1 MLEEWRTI
9 NGFILYEV
17 SSFGRIRHKRLQRIV
32 KGTVTNAGTVSVGLS
47 AGPHTMVKSRPVL
60 VADAFL
66 DVRPSYTHRI
76 MHKDGDLTN
85 DKVTNL
91 KWATLREI
99 RKAKNTIN
107 EPSRPILILPN
118 KYVAS
123 SIADAAR
130 TVKGHVSG
138 VKRNLDGRST
148 SYKGYSFEYADNLKD
163 HIGEYL

>member
-1 MLEEWRTI
+1 MLEEWRTVK
-9 NGFILYEV
+9 GFTLYEV
-17 SSFGRIRHKRLQRIV
+17 SSLGRLRHKTRKRILN
-32 KGTVTNAGTVSVGLS
+32 GTVTKSGTISTTLS
-47 AGPHTMVKSRPVL
+47 AGPYTAVKSRPVL
-60 VADAFL
+60 VAEVFL
-66 DVRPSYTHRI
+66 EDRPSHTHRI

-85 DKVTNL
+85 DEVTNL
-91 KWATLREI
+91 KWATLGEI

-130 TVKGHVSG
+130 TVKGNASG
-138 VKRNLDGRST
+138 VKRNLDGSST